1 MSTMATQAATQATQ
15 DALCACDGHNTS
27 ALLAG
32 SNFEEEVGALSDITP
47 SQPSTSQITRPEPE
61 PDDVFGFRIA
71 DADAFT
77 FEKREDTATKLIEAA
92 RLAESR
98 AEFLKAMFS
107 GDLFAGMMDEDDM
120 YRTVQSKLSAIH
132 DDSRTHRELATRYD
146 FATSSISPKPYQR
159 AAENICLKEGLH
171 L

>member
-1 MSTMATQAATQATQ
+1 MATQAATQATQ

-32 SNFEEEVGALSDITP
+32 SNFEEEVGALSHITL
-47 SQPSTSQITRPEPE
+47 SRPSTSQITRPEPE
-61 PDDVFGFRIA
+61 PDDVFGFPIA

-77 FEKREDTATKLIEAA
+77 FEKREDTATKLIKAA

-107 GDLFAGMMDEDDM
+107 GDLFASMMIAARTESWRRDM
-120 YRTVQSKLSAIH
+120 TSQRRRSHPSLIKELPRTYV
-132 DDSRTHRELATRYD
+132 
-146 FATSSISPKPYQR
+146 
-159 AAENICLKEGLH
+159 
-171 L
+171 

>member
-1 MSTMATQAATQATQ
+1 MATQAATQATQ
-15 DALCACDGHNTS
+15 DALRACDGHNTS

-32 SNFEEEVGALSDITP
+32 SNFEEEVGALSHITP

-107 GDLFAGMMDEDDM
+107 GDLFAGMMDEDDIYKQCKANLFQSM
-120 YRTVQSKLSAIH
+120 MIPARAESWRRDMTSQRRRSHSSLINELPRTYA
-132 DDSRTHRELATRYD
+132 
-146 FATSSISPKPYQR
+146 
-159 AAENICLKEGLH
+159 
-171 L
+171 